1 MWETSVHRARAPA
14 KAVMR
19 RRRRAPPRTDPV
31 GRAPQARE
39 DEAAS
44 TVFLGLRLRDRGSG
58 HGGALRGSGAA
69 MSRAV
74 PDGIVLA
81 DVLRLG
87 PHVFTFFARTSPE
100 AAQAFARGA
109 APLPKLLAEL
119 VHQDF
124 SALCRR
130 RRGGGLVRGLLGRR
144 HCCWPSSRRVAPSL
158 PAACAAS

>member
-19 RRRRAPPRTDPV
+19 RRRRAPHRTDPV
-31 GRAPQARE
+31 GSAPQARE

-44 TVFLGLRLRDRGSG
+44 TVFLGLRLRD
-58 HGGALRGSGAA
+58 RGSGAA